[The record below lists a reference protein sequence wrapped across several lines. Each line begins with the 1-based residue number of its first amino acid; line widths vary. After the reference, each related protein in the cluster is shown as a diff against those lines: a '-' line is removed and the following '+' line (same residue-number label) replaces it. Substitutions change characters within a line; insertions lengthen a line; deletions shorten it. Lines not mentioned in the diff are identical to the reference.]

1 MSEMTMNT
9 EAKDTMKEITE
20 DTIAATVEP
29 VAEPIVE
36 TNEEVVAAPVA
47 SSNDEDFSE
56 EVAVDEAVDEEAA
69 VEDEESFAALFNASL
84 EDQPKLSRG
93 ASVEGVVVSVDNEYV
108 TLDLKGNNE
117 GVIKIS
123 EFASI
128 GQDVPAFGVSLESVI
143 TGKGRLG
150 YELSVLQAK
159 RKALMDE
166 VSAAKE
172 AGKTVTGRVVR
183 EVKGGFRV
191 DLGGLE
197 AFLPRSEADS
207 GFINAE
213 ALIGNS
219 YEMAI
224 IEVTFRPENVVLSRK
239 QPLVAVEA
247 ELRGKFFGSHAVGD
261 KVSGT
266 VKRLTN
272 FGAFVDLGGIDAL
285 LHVSDISWKHINNPN
300 EMLSIGQSITAEIVK
315 LDAASEKVS
324 ISMKNM
330 IEDPWAKVTDTYEND
345 MQVTG
350 TVRKLIK
357 AGAIVELEPGVE
369 GLIHRS
375 EMSWTQKDMDP
386 AKVLAEGDVV
396 DVAILDF
403 DAVER
408 RLRLSLKAV
417 SENPW
422 QVWMTTHPVG
432 SKITGKIRNI
442 SDFGFFV
449 GLTDELDGLVHIGNL
464 SWDID
469 GAEAIKAYSKGQ
481 EVECVVIGVEVDR
494 QRIALGIKQLSADPF
509 DTFINGAKRGAA
521 VNGKVVE
528 VLPNAVLVEVA
539 DGIVARLALREIPR
553 ENGNPAVGD
562 EIEAKIIDVNRQ
574 RRRVELSIRK
584 LMMDEERDSMRQYA
598 EQNKAEE
605 APSAL
610 ALQLQKM
617 LGTKRK

>member
-1 MSEMTMNT
+1 MNT
-9 EAKDTMKEITE
+9 EAKDTMKEIAE
-20 DTIAATVEP
+20 ENIEANLDSNAEL
-29 VAEPIVE
+29 VAESSVE
-36 TNEEVVAAPVA
+36 TDVEAIETSVVANVDSAD
-47 SSNDEDFSE
+47 NDEVSE
-56 EVAVDEAVDEEAA
+56 DIA

-84 EDQPKLSRG
+84 EDQPKLSKG
-93 ASVEGVVVSVDNEYV
+93 TTAEGVVVSVDSEYV
-108 TLDLKGNNE
+108 TVDLKGNNE
-117 GVIKIS
+117 GVIKVA

-128 GQDVPAFGVSLESVI
+128 GQDVPAFGAAIEAVI

-159 RKALMDE
+159 RKALMDT

-172 AGKTVTGRVVR
+172 AGQTITGRVAR

-191 DLGGLE
+191 DLGGVE

-213 ALIGNS
+213 DLIGNS

-239 QPLVAVEA
+239 QPLMAVEA
-247 ELRGKFFGSHAVGD
+247 EIRGKFFSSHAVGD

-272 FGAFVDLGGIDAL
+272 FGAFVDLGGLDAL

-315 LDAASEKVS
+315 LDAGSEKVS

-330 IEDPWAKVTDTYEND
+330 IEDPWVKVSDTYEND

-375 EMSWTQKDMDP
+375 EMSWTHKDVDP

-422 QVWMTTHPVG
+422 QVWMSKHPAG
-432 SKITGKIRNI
+432 TKISGKIRNI
-442 SDFGFFV
+442 SEFGFFV
-449 GLTDELDGLVHIGNL
+449 GLTNELDGLVHIGNL
-464 SWDID
+464 SWDVD
-469 GAEAIKAYSKGQ
+469 GAEAIKTYSKGQ
-481 EVECVVIGVEVDR
+481 DVECVVIGVEVDR
-494 QRIALGIKQLSADPF
+494 QRIALGIKQLSEDPF
-509 DTFINGAKRGAA
+509 DTFISGAKRGST

-528 VLPNAVLVEVA
+528 ILPNAVLVEVA

-562 EIEAKIIDVNRQ
+562 AIEAKVIDVNRQ
-574 RRRVELSIRK
+574 RRRVELSVRK
-584 LMMDEERDSMRQYA
+584 MLQDEERNAMRHYA

-617 LGTKRK
+617 LGEKRK